1 MELLLL
7 FIEFSMNVTQMSI
20 CNSNR
25 VIVVKSKSCALI
37 LLKQQVSQLK
47 KKKKEKRKIIM
58 EMLQF
63 YTYLH
68 Q

>member
-20 CNSNR
+20 CISNR
-25 VIVVKSKSCALI
+25 VIVEKSKSCALI

-47 KKKKEKRKIIM
+47 KQRKGK
-58 EMLQF
+58 
-63 YTYLH
+63 
-68 Q
+68 